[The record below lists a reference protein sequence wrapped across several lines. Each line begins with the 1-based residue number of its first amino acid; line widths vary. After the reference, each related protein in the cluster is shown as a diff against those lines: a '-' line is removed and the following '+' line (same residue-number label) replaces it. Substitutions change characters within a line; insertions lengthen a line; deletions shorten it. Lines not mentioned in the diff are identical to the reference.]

1 MKTTS
6 ILTIGCAA
14 IALSITSCTNFGS
27 PNAYNLNE
35 IGGAQETYTG
45 TVTSV
50 ENVKIQANNANTGTG
65 IGAVEGGGGN
75 AKYATAAGGAILGG
89 IAGNQIDKAVNN
101 TTGERITVRLD
112 QKRNG
117 TRNYTVVQ
125 VASRNNPIQVGQRV
139 RVIIGNN
146 GSRVLAY

>member
-1 MKTTS
+1 MKEKTEKQ
-6 ILTIGCAA
+6 
-14 IALSITSCTNFGS
+14 
-27 PNAYNLNE
+27 PKPKKE
-35 IGGAQETYTG
+35 KQERTPR
-45 TVTSV
+45 
-50 ENVKIQANNANTGTG
+50 E
-65 IGAVEGGGGN
+65 
-75 AKYATAAGGAILGG
+75 ATALMLGLVALGLAVVGVASLLWLSTLMAAILGG